1 VEHHPDPERL
11 RYRHWLRAAEGK
23 GEARAYQLHH
33 WFHRSVRFPRLRQR
47 YVAAK
52 LQLRRLAASHRAP
65 DSEGIPP
72 WELSYVEEHALYT
85 RFASERLRPRNYSPT
100 GLRHREHQ
108 TIAQ

>member
-1 VEHHPDPERL
+1 MKLKSLVL
-11 RYRHWLRAAEGK
+11 AACLASAG
-23 GEARAYQLHH
+23 G
-33 WFHRSVRFPRLRQR
+33 